1 MIFITV
7 QKWVATLALDVET
20 SVHADL
26 ALALAQKY
34 DEKGETSTAAELRRT
49 INDLKAML
57 ANKPAE
63 PTELEKLLTR

>member
-1 MIFITV
+1 MIFETV
-7 QKWVATLALDVET
+7 KKWVETLALDIET
-20 SVHADL
+20 AVHANL
-26 ALALAQKY
+26 CLALAQKY

-57 ANKPAE
+57 ANVPAE

>member
-1 MIFITV
+1 MILETV
-7 QKWVATLALDVET
+7 RKWVETLDLNIET
-20 SVHADL
+20 AVHADL
-26 ALALAQKY
+26 ALALASRY

-57 ANKPAE
+57 ANNPTE